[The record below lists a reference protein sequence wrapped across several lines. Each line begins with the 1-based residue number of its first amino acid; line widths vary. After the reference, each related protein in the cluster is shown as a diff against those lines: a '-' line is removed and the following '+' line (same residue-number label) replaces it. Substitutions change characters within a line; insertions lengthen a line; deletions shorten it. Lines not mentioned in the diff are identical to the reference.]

1 MVKIAVMGE
10 YDDIYGF
17 AALGLSTFPVSPK
30 DPAEAAR
37 ILRNLAENDFG
48 IIYVTEELEAVLEK
62 DIDRY
67 RTSVSPAI
75 ISIPGVKGNT
85 GSGVRNVKRSVEQ
98 AVGSDILFG
107 GGSTGK

>member
-30 DPAEAAR
+30 DPAQAGR
-37 ILRNLAENDFG
+37 VLRNLAENDFG
-48 IIYVTEELEAVLEK
+48 VIYITEETAAVLEK
-62 DIDRY
+62 EIDRY

-75 ISIPGVKGNT
+75 ITIPGVKGNT
-85 GSGVRNVKRSVEQ
+85 GAGIRNVKRSVEQ

-107 GGSTGK
+107 GGNT

>member
-17 AALGLSTFPVSPK
+17 AALGLSTFPVDIR
-30 DPAEAAR
+30 DPDSAGR

-48 IIYVTEELEAVLEK
+48 IIYITEELAALLTR

-67 RTSVSPAI
+67 RTAVSPAI
-75 ISIPGVKGNT
+75 ICIPGVKGNT
-85 GSGVRNVKRSVEQ
+85 GEGVRNVKRSVEQ

-107 GGSTGK
+107 ND